1 MARYEIL
8 VKASAAKE
16 IEDVPNRK
24 DRRRIIERI
33 RSLGNEPRPPGCQKL
48 SGQEKYRVRQ
58 GVYRIVYS
66 VHDESL
72 VVQIVKVGHRKDVYR
87 G

>member
-1 MARYEIL
+1 MAKYEVLI
-8 VKASAAKE
+8 KASAAKE

-33 RSLGNEPRPPGCQKL
+33 RSLRDEPRPTGCQKL
-48 SGQEKYRVRQ
+48 SGQDTYRVRQ

-66 VHDESL
+66 IYDESL
-72 VVQIVKVGHRKDVYR
+72 VVQVIKVGHRKDVYR

>member
-16 IEDVPNRK
+16 IEDISNRK
-24 DRRRIIERI
+24 DRRRVIERI
-33 RSLGNEPRPPGCQKL
+33 RALGDDPRPPGCQKL
-48 SGQEKYRVRQ
+48 SGRNRYRVRQ

-66 VHDESL
+66 IENENL
-72 VVQIVKVGHRKDVYR
+72 VVQVVKVGHRKDVYR

>member
-1 MARYEIL
+1 VARYEIL
-8 VKASAAKE
+8 IKASAAKE

-33 RSLGNEPRPPGCQKL
+33 RSLGDEPRPPGCQKL
-48 SGQEKYRVRQ
+48 SGQDKYRVRQ

-66 VHDESL
+66 IQDEIL

>member
-1 MARYEIL
+1 MARYRIL
-8 VKASAAKE
+8 IKTSAAKE

-24 DRRRIIERI
+24 DRRRIVQRI
-33 RSLGNEPRPPGCQKL
+33 RSLGEEPRPPGSQKL
-48 SGQEKYRVRQ
+48 SGQERYRVRQ

-66 VHDESL
+66 IRDESL
-72 VVQIVKVGHRKDVYR
+72 IVQVVKVGHRKDVYR

>member
-1 MARYEIL
+1 VAKYEIQIKIL
-8 VKASAAKE
+8 AAKE

-33 RSLGNEPRPPGCQKL
+33 RSLRDEPRPPGCQKL
-48 SGQEKYRVRQ
+48 SSQEKYRVRQ

-66 VHDESL
+66 IQDESL
-72 VVQIVKVGHRKDVYR
+72 VVQVVKLGHRKDAYR

>member
-1 MARYEIL
+1 MAKYEIL
-8 VKASAAKE
+8 IKASAAKE

-33 RSLGNEPRPPGCQKL
+33 RSLRDEPRPPGCQKL
-48 SGQEKYRVRQ
+48 SGQDKYRVRQ
-58 GVYRIVYS
+58 GIYRSVYAIP
-66 VHDESL
+66 DKSL
-72 VVQIVKVGHRKDVYR
+72 VIQVVKVDHRKDVYR

>member
-1 MARYEIL
+1 VARYEIL

-16 IEDVPNRK
+16 IEDISNRK
-24 DRRRIIERI
+24 DRRRVIERI
-33 RSLGNEPRPPGCQKL
+33 RALGDDPRPPGCQKL
-48 SGQEKYRVRQ
+48 SGRNRYRVRQ

-66 VHDESL
+66 IENENL
-72 VVQIVKVGHRKDVYR
+72 VVQVVKVGHRKDVYR

>member
-1 MARYEIL
+1 MAKYEIL
-8 VKASAAKE
+8 IKASAAKE

-33 RSLGNEPRPPGCQKL
+33 RSLQDDPRPPGCQKL
-48 SGQEKYRVRQ
+48 SAQDKYRVRQ

-66 VHDESL
+66 IHDESL
-72 VVQIVKVGHRKDVYR
+72 VVQVVKVGHRKDVYR

>member
-1 MARYEIL
+1 VARYEIL
-8 VKASAAKE
+8 IKATAAKE

-33 RSLGNEPRPPGCQKL
+33 RNLGNDPRPPGCQKL
-48 SGQEKYRVRQ
+48 SGQDKYRVRQ

-66 VHDESL
+66 IHDQSL

-87 G
+87 D

>member
-1 MARYEIL
+1 VARYEIL
-8 VKASAAKE
+8 IKATAAKE

-33 RSLGNEPRPPGCQKL
+33 RSLGDEPRPPGCQKL
-48 SGQEKYRVRQ
+48 SGQDKYRVRQ

-66 VHDESL
+66 IQNESL
-72 VVQIVKVGHRKDVYR
+72 IVEIVKVGHGQDVY

>member
-1 MARYEIL
+1 MARYEIFI
-8 VKASAAKE
+8 KASAAKE

-33 RSLGNEPRPPGCQKL
+33 RGLGDEPRPPGCQKL
-48 SGQEKYRVRQ
+48 TGQDKDRVRQ

-66 VHDESL
+66 IHDESL
-72 VVQIVKVGHRKDVYR
+72 VVHIVKIGHRKNVYR
-87 G
+87 

>member
-1 MARYEIL
+1 VAKYEIL
-8 VKASAAKE
+8 IKVSAAKE

-33 RSLGNEPRPPGCQKL
+33 RSLRDEPRPPGCQKL
-48 SGQEKYRVRQ
+48 SGQDKYRVRQ
-58 GVYRIVYS
+58 GVFRIVYS
-66 VHDESL
+66 IHDESL
-72 VVQIVKVGHRKDVYR
+72 VVQVVKVGHRKDVYR